1 MTKRSV
7 NETLVPTVV
16 AEHDSLALGSESPA
30 GGAAGSGVRRRI
42 KAMRPGEILD
52 AAFEEFARNGYTAA
66 RLEDV
71 ARRVG
76 LTKGALYLYFPSKL
90 ELFKAVVRSCVQ
102 PIFADVEQILASS
115 TGTTA
120 DLLRALLDTGYRHV
134 VENRREREMM
144 RLLMAEGAKHPELS
158 DFYFSEVIGKSLTL
172 LERVIARG
180 LQRKEFRRSAVTDM
194 PLVLISPIVHAANWL
209 LMFGDRP
216 PLALDRLKQ
225 AHLAL
230 ILSSLVE
237 TGAERARRRGNG

>member
-1 MTKRSV
+1 MS
-7 NETLVPTVV
+7 
-16 AEHDSLALGSESPA
+16 LGSESPLGNTRQA
-30 GGAAGSGVRRRI
+30 GVRQRI

-52 AAFEEFARNGYTAA
+52 AAFEEFVRNGYTAA

-76 LTKGALYLYFPSKL
+76 LTKGALYVYFPSKL

-102 PIFADVEQILASS
+102 PIFADVEATLASFK
-115 TGTTA
+115 GTTS
-120 DLLRALLDTGYRHV
+120 DLMRALLDTGYRHV

-172 LERVIARG
+172 LERIIARG
-180 LQRKEFRRSAVTDM
+180 VERKEFRRSAVTDM
-194 PLVLISPIVHAANWL
+194 PLVLMSPIVHAAYWL
-209 LMFGDRP
+209 LMFEDRH

-230 ILSSLVE
+230 MLSSLVE
-237 TGAERARRRGNG
+237 RGAERA